1 MKKIVKNI
9 TVMLLAVVLLISS
22 SGINVSAKT
31 YSFSGKYTGH
41 NLNSGEKTK
50 IVLKKNKTYKVY
62 IGGSYFAKGKVKKFG
77 KNKYKVPGSY
87 IRMKLYKNKLKVYC
101 KDGRDAKIPYGGT
114 YKKVTKKR
122 R

>member
-31 YSFSGKYTGH
+31 YSFSGTYTGH

-77 KNKYKVPGSY
+77 KLIKIKKSLVS
-87 IRMKLYKNKLKVYC
+87 LKTNM
-101 KDGRDAKIPYGGT
+101 ASLLLAQMFL
-114 YKKVTKKR
+114 
-122 R
+122 

>member
-31 YSFSGKYTGH
+31 YSFSGTYTGH

-101 KDGRDAKIPYGGT
+101 KDGRDAQIPYGGT

>member
-1 MKKIVKNI
+1 MKKITKNI
-9 TVMLLAVVLLISS
+9 MVTLLAVMLVLGS

-31 YSFSGKYTGH
+31 YSFSGTYTGR
-41 NLNSGEKTK
+41 NLNSGQKTK
-50 IVLKKNKTYKVY
+50 IVLKKNKTFKVY
-62 IGGSYFAKGKVKKFG
+62 IDGSFFAKEKVKKIG

-87 IRMKLYKNKLKVYC
+87 IRLKLSKKKLRVYC

-114 YKKVTKKR
+114 YKR

>member
-31 YSFSGKYTGH
+31 YSFSGTYTGH

-114 YKKVTKKR
+114 
-122 R
+122 